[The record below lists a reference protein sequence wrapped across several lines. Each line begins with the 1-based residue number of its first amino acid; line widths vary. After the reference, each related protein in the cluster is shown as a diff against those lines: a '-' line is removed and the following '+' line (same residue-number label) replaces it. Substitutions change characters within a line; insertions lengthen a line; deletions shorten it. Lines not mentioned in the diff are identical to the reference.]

1 MSSYLA
7 FLMLIPVCI
16 RSRLHYDTKP
26 HKSNQPTCGQHLVP
40 GLAWIC
46 ALDCPVFGS
55 MSVRHCPWNSY
66 SPPSSQR
73 SGSYQETWKAKHHY
87 ADAHKDEVIKHHG
100 HGCVWMSSAKT
111 SGSLKHGSPQ
121 PSSANSA
128 ECDDEPSSSQKDK
141 NLEQM

>member
-1 MSSYLA
+1 MIQNHIKATNPLVDNIWSLGLLGFVHLIAPSS
-7 FLMLIPVCI
+7 
-16 RSRLHYDTKP
+16 
-26 HKSNQPTCGQHLVP
+26 VP
-40 GLAWIC
+40 
-46 ALDCPVFGS
+46 CPYAIVHGT
-55 MSVRHCPWNSY
+55 HTLG
-66 SPPSSQR
+66 PPSSQP